1 MRNHTSDQLGPAG
14 DEYIPQKFDEDG
26 EKKIMPD
33 GRLLGNRKYRCRTFL
48 VPSRGRNLF
57 MLASM
62 CAKDLGYRDSYSLFR
77 KNRSLFKIV
86 LNQVD
91 KDDLVSQGILS
102 LSSRSRPIAI
112 LTARSIFRQFGS
124 RVVVNGRRVRDDYWE
139 ENARKQGFTEADLAT
154 EKRPGASRVREAA
167 AAAAADLRVEL
178 KEAIH
183 GNAGLK
189 APDECEPAGSP
200 LVTENGIAPVTPA
213 ATPDAQQTGIGLT
226 PTLQ

>member
-33 GRLLGNRKYRCRTFL
+33 GRLLRNRKYRCRTFL

-139 ENARKQGFTEADLAT
+139 ENARKQG
-154 EKRPGASRVREAA
+154 
-167 AAAAADLRVEL
+167 
-178 KEAIH
+178 
-183 GNAGLK
+183 
-189 APDECEPAGSP
+189 
-200 LVTENGIAPVTPA
+200 
-213 ATPDAQQTGIGLT
+213 
-226 PTLQ
+226 